1 MSTLKITAA
10 ASAVALV
17 TMLPAAAQQP
27 ATPAPAP
34 APPAPAAAP
43 VPYGAPITLEKAEKA
58 MAAAKAEAQKNNW
71 PVAISIV
78 DSGGHAVMFLRLDN
92 TQYGSIRI
100 AEGKARTAVELRR
113 PTKAL
118 QDAIAANTAG
128 ARFLSVQGVSLLEGG
143 VPIVVDG
150 KIIGG
155 IGVSGVA
162 SGDDAIVATAG
173 ANAAK

>member
-1 MSTLKITAA
+1 MLKTVVA
-10 ASAVALV
+10 ASAVALLL
-17 TMLPAAAQQP
+17 TAPALAQQP
-27 ATPAPAP
+27 AAPAAP
-34 APPAPAAAP
+34 AAPSAPAAAP
-43 VPYGAPITLEKAEKA
+43 PPAYGPPITLELAKKA
-58 MAAAKAEAQKNNW
+58 MVAAEAEAKKNNW
-71 PVAISIV
+71 PVAITIV
-78 DSGGHAVMFLRLDN
+78 DSGGHLVMMQRLDN

-118 QDAIAANTAG
+118 QDAVSANTAG

-143 VPIVVDG
+143 VLIMADG

-162 SGDDAIVATAG
+162 SNHDAEVAMAG

>member
-1 MSTLKITAA
+1 MTTLQTLAA
-10 ASAVALV
+10 ASAVALLA
-17 TMLPAAAQQP
+17 MLPAAAQQP
-27 ATPAPAP
+27 A
-34 APPAPAAAP
+34 PPPAAAP
-43 VPYGAPITLEKAEKA
+43 AAPMPYGPPITMEKAEKA

-92 TQYGSIRI
+92 TQIGSIRI

-118 QDAIAANTAG
+118 QDAISANTAG
-128 ARFLSVQGVSLLEGG
+128 ARFLSVPGVSLLEGG
-143 VPIVVDG
+143 VPIVADG

-155 IGVSGVA
+155 IGVSGVM
-162 SGDDAIVATAG
+162 SNQDAEVAMAG

>member
-1 MSTLKITAA
+1 MTTLKIAAA
-10 ASAVALV
+10 ASAVALLA
-17 TMLPAAAQQP
+17 MLPAAAQQP
-27 ATPAPAP
+27 AAPA
-34 APPAPAAAP
+34 APAPAAAP
-43 VPYGAPITLEKAEKA
+43 MPYGPPITLEKAEKA

-78 DSGGHAVMFLRLDN
+78 DSGGHAVMFARLDN
-92 TQYGSIRI
+92 TQIGSIRI

-118 QDAIAANTAG
+118 QDAAASGTLG
-128 ARFLSVQGVSLLEGG
+128 LRFLSIPNVSMLEGG
-143 VPIVVDG
+143 VVIVADG

-155 IGVSGVA
+155 IGVSGVM
-162 SGDDAIVATAG
+162 SNQDAEVAIAG